1 MYGIINKNPKYFLP
15 KILVLVTKEAKI
27 KPNVNAINVA
37 KNETVIEFLK
47 GIQKIFSL
55 IEEVKTLSKYLYV
68 NSPSLPPESIA
79 SIIVKD
85 TELEK
90 IETIGAIT
98 R

>member
-1 MYGIINKNPKYFLP
+1 M
-15 KILVLVTKEAKI
+15 LVTKDAKI

-37 KNETVIEFLK
+37 KKDTVIELTK
-47 GIQKIFSL
+47 GVQKIFLL
-55 IEEVKTLSKYLYV
+55 IHDVNTLSIYLYV
-68 NSPSLPPESIA
+68 NSPSLLPESIA

-85 TELEK
+85 TEFEK

>member
-1 MYGIINKNPKYFLP
+1 M
-15 KILVLVTKEAKI
+15 TRDAKI
-27 KPNVNAINVA
+27 KPKVNAINVA
-37 KNETVIEFLK
+37 KNETVIEFFK

-55 IEEVKTLSKYLYV
+55 IEEVKTLSTYVYV
-68 NSPSLPPESIA
+68 NSPSFQPESIA

-85 TELEK
+85 TEFEK

>member
-1 MYGIINKNPKYFLP
+1 M
-15 KILVLVTKEAKI
+15 TRDAKI
-27 KPNVNAINVA
+27 KPKVNAINVA
-37 KNETVIEFLK
+37 KNETVIEFFK

-55 IEEVKTLSKYLYV
+55 IEEVKTLSRYLYV